1 MASFKNGV
9 TTPEVATNGKV
20 IARSTL
26 TAINTVKAANEQGVV
41 YNLQGQQVMQ
51 PTKGLY
57 IINGK
62 KVVIK

>member
-1 MASFKNGV
+1 VKDVSDFEISNA
-9 TTPEVATNGKV
+9 
-20 IARSTL
+20 
-26 TAINTVKAANEQGVV
+26 TAINTVKTTSEQGVV